1 MTLDKQLLVFQ
12 GKNGRDEFK
21 REQIADKAI
30 SLLTSDI
37 EVSPMV
43 IDGDWGT
50 GKTEFCHKL
59 INKFKANHP
68 QYSIVYV
75 DAFQA
80 DHADNPLMT
89 ILAEVMGLLPEG
101 SKKEEF
107 IKKAITVAR
116 YGITTVL
123 KAGVSHL
130 LRANSDDLAA
140 GLDKHLEDAANTVID
155 ASVLSVLREHE
166 KAKEN
171 LEALQA
177 TLSELAEEEP
187 IVIFIDELDRCRP
200 DFAVQML
207 EVIKHT
213 FDVKGVQ
220 FVLVTNTSQL
230 RAAIN
235 HRYGPLVDAQRY
247 LDKFLKFS
255 FCLPDGVLGT
265 NYYNDKRLASAEHF
279 NNLIKESS
287 VLKNTDLSDY
297 SDGLG
302 SFANTLIIH
311 NKLSLREVETF
322 VRHLEIFKI
331 LNPSFDSRYSNGT
344 QLLQVLGVYIF
355 CFRQDIEDSIR
366 TNKTDADTIVKLLST
381 NSVSELEAGLD
392 CYLHS
397 NVIAFFL
404 ASDCLHNK
412 DNYQPKV
419 ENTEKWAQEFSRY
432 FGYRTPAQGERFTL
446 VLQAINTLSL
456 N

>member
-1 MTLDKQLLVFQ
+1 MLPDKKLLNFQ

-30 SLLTSDI
+30 SLLTSEI

-59 INKFKANHP
+59 INKFKANHTE
-68 QYSIVYV
+68 YSIVYV

-89 ILAEVMGLLPEG
+89 ILAEVMSLLPEG
-101 SKKEEF
+101 SKKEGF
-107 IKKAITVAR
+107 LKRAIPVAR
-116 YGITTVL
+116 YGITTAL
-123 KAGVSHL
+123 KAGASHL
-130 LRANSDDLAA
+130 LRANADDLAA

-155 ASVLSVLREHE
+155 ASVLAVLREHE

-171 LEALQA
+171 LEALQIA
-177 TLSELAEEEP
+177 LSELAEEKP

-220 FVLVTNTSQL
+220 FVLVTNTTQL

-247 LDKFLKFS
+247 LDKFLNFS
-255 FCLPDGVLGT
+255 FSLPDGILGT
-265 NYYNDKRLASAEHF
+265 TFYDHTRLGSAEHF
-279 NNLIKESS
+279 NNLIKEST
-287 VLKNTDLSDY
+287 VLINTDLSDY

-322 VRHLEIFKI
+322 VRHLEIFTM
-331 LNPSFDSRYSNGT
+331 LSQSFDPRYSNGT
-344 QLLQVLGVYIF
+344 QLLQVFGVYIF
-355 CFRQDIEDSIR
+355 CFRHDIEDSIR
-366 TNKTDADTIVKLLST
+366 TNKTDANTIVKLLSA
-381 NSVSELEAGLD
+381 NSASELEAGLGSH
-392 CYLHS
+392 LHS
-397 NVIAFFL
+397 NIIAFFL
-404 ASDCLHNK
+404 ASDCFYNK

-419 ENTEKWAQEFSRY
+419 ENAEKWTQEFSSY
-432 FGYRTPAQGERFTL
+432 FGYRTPVQGERFTL
-446 VLQAINTLSL
+446 VLQAINSLSL

>member
-1 MTLDKQLLVFQ
+1 MLPDKKLLNFQ

-30 SLLTSDI
+30 SLLTSEI

-59 INKFKANHP
+59 INKFKANHTE
-68 QYSIVYV
+68 YSIVYV

-89 ILAEVMGLLPEG
+89 ILAEVMLLLPEG
-101 SKKEEF
+101 SKKEGF
-107 IKKAITVAR
+107 LKRAIPVAR
-116 YGITTVL
+116 YGITTAL
-123 KAGVSHL
+123 KAGASHL
-130 LRANSDDLAA
+130 LRANADDLAA

-155 ASVLSVLREHE
+155 ASVLAVLREHE

-171 LEALQA
+171 LEALQT
-177 TLSELAEEEP
+177 TLSELAQEKP

-220 FVLVTNTSQL
+220 FVLVTNTTQL

-265 NYYNDKRLASAEHF
+265 NFYDDKRLASTEHF
-279 NNLIKESS
+279 NNLIKKSTTLEG
-287 VLKNTDLSDY
+287 T
-297 SDGLG
+297 GLDHQNNG
-302 SFANTLIIH
+302 VSGFIKLLIAH
-311 NKLSLREVETF
+311 NNLSLREVETF
-322 VRHLEIFKI
+322 VRHLEILQTLNGALAENKI
-331 LNPSFDSRYSNGT
+331 FGYK
-344 QLLQVLGVYIF
+344 LLQIFGVYIF
-355 CFRQDIEDSIR
+355 CFKADIQTSIHK
-366 TNKTDADTIVKLLST
+366 NNTDAKKIVELLSHNT
-381 NSVSELEAGLD
+381 ASELKSGHDRRQHLD
-392 CYLHS
+392 
-397 NVIAFFL
+397 VIAIL
-404 ASDCLHNK
+404 L
-412 DNYQPKV
+412 
-419 ENTEKWAQEFSRY
+419 AQECKHNQGDYHLDTEDAKRWREEFSLY
-432 FGYRTPAQGERFTL
+432 FERNAPIQGERFRA
-446 VLQAINTLSL
+446 VKEAMNSLSL

>member
-1 MTLDKQLLVFQ
+1 MILDKQALVFQ

-30 SLLTSDI
+30 SLLTSEI

-59 INKFKANHP
+59 INKFKANHAE
-68 QYSIVYV
+68 YSILYI

-89 ILAEVMGLLPEG
+89 ILAEVMTLVP
-101 SKKEEF
+101 KEK
-107 IKKAITVAR
+107 KKAFLQKVIPFVR
-116 YGITTVL
+116 YAIKTAA
-123 KAGVSHL
+123 KAAVSHAL
-130 LRANSDDLAA
+130 KTSTTDISEGFNE
-140 GLDKHLEDAANTVID
+140 HIQDAANTAIDVSVIAMLKD
-155 ASVLSVLREHE
+155 HE

-171 LEALQA
+171 LEALQIA
-177 TLSELAEEEP
+177 LSELAEEKP

-220 FVLVTNTSQL
+220 FVLVTNTTQL

-255 FCLPDGVLGT
+255 FCLPDGILGT
-265 NYYNDKRLASAEHF
+265 NYYDDKRLASTEHF
-279 NNLIKESS
+279 NNLIKKSTTPEG
-287 VLKNTDLSDY
+287 T
-297 SDGLG
+297 GLDHHNNG
-302 SFANTLIIH
+302 VSGFIKLLIAH
-311 NKLSLREVETF
+311 NNLSLREVETF
-322 VRHLEIFKI
+322 VRHLEILQTLNGALAENKI
-331 LNPSFDSRYSNGT
+331 FGYK
-344 QLLQVLGVYIF
+344 LLQIFGVYIF
-355 CFRQDIEDSIR
+355 CFKADIQTSIHK
-366 TNKTDADTIVKLLST
+366 NNTDAKKIVELLSHNT
-381 NSVSELEAGLD
+381 ASELKSGHDRRQHLD
-392 CYLHS
+392 
-397 NVIAFFL
+397 VIAIL
-404 ASDCLHNK
+404 L
-412 DNYQPKV
+412 
-419 ENTEKWAQEFSRY
+419 AQECKHNQGDYHLDTEDAKRWREEFSLY
-432 FGYRTPAQGERFTL
+432 FERNAPIQGERFRA
-446 VLQAINTLSL
+446 VKEAMNSLSL

>member
-1 MTLDKQLLVFQ
+1 MILDKQALVFQ

-30 SLLTSDI
+30 SLLTSEI

-59 INKFKANHP
+59 INKFKAIHAE
-68 QYSIVYV
+68 YSILYI

-89 ILAEVMGLLPEG
+89 ILAEVMTLVP
-101 SKKEEF
+101 KEK
-107 IKKAITVAR
+107 KKAFLQKVIPFVR
-116 YGITTVL
+116 YAIKTAA
-123 KAGVSHL
+123 KAGVSHAL
-130 LRANSDDLAA
+130 KTSTTDISEGFNE
-140 GLDKHLEDAANTVID
+140 HIQDAANTAIDVSVIAMLKD
-155 ASVLSVLREHE
+155 HE

-171 LEALQA
+171 LEALQIA
-177 TLSELAEEEP
+177 LSELAEEKP

-279 NNLIKESS
+279 NNLIKESA
-287 VLKNTDLSDY
+287 VLKSTDLSDY

-302 SFANTLIIH
+302 SFVNTLIIH

-331 LNPSFDSRYSNGT
+331 LNPSFDSRFCNGT
-344 QLLQVLGVYIF
+344 QLLQVFGVYIF

-366 TNKTDADTIVKLLST
+366 TNKTDADTIVKLLSA
-381 NSVSELEAGLD
+381 NNASELEAGLGSH
-392 CYLHS
+392 LHS
-397 NVIAFFL
+397 NIIAFFL
-404 ASDCLHNK
+404 ASDCFYNK

-419 ENTEKWAQEFSRY
+419 ENAEKWTQEFSSY
-432 FGYRTPAQGERFTL
+432 FGYRTPIQGERFTL
-446 VLQAINTLSL
+446 VLQAINSLSL